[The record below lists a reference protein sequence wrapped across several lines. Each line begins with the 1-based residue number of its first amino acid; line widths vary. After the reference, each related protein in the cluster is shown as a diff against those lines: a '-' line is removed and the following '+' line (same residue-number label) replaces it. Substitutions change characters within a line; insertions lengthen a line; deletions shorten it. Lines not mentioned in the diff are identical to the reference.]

1 MLYDKLTEF
10 FCNFASIVND
20 LERYFKYMLK
30 IPPITKNLL
39 IINVLAFVGLLVAQ
53 QVWGIDLNY
62 VLGLHFFMASD
73 FYLYQ
78 LVTYMFM
85 HGGWEHIILNMF
97 MLWMFGSVVE
107 RTWGEKRFLF
117 YYILCGIGA
126 GVMQEIAQFFYV
138 YFMLD
143 AQQSLGIVESFS
155 VMRQLGDQLNNLTT
169 VGASGAIYALL
180 LAFGMMFPN
189 EKMFIIPIPIPIK
202 AKWMVMGA
210 IVVELFSAMAVSNS
224 NVAHLAHLGG
234 MIFGF
239 FLIRYWQKHPEN
251 YYNSS
256 NGTSFFDN
264 LKSKWE
270 QRGGNRSFSND
281 SRYHDTGNSDWD
293 YNARKQ
299 ATQEEIDRILDK
311 IRKSGYDSLSKE
323 EKQTLFDQSKK

>member
-73 FYLYQ
+73 FHLYQ

-143 AQQSLGIVESFS
+143 AQQPLGIVESFS

-270 QRGGNRSFSND
+270 QRGGNRSFGND